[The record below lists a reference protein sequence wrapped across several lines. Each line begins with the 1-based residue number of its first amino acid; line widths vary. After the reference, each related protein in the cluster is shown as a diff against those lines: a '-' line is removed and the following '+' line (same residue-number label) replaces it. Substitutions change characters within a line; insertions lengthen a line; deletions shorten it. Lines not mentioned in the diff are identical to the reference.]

1 MKDHKTC
8 SKCAASKPVSAFA
21 FKDVAKTKY
30 RSSCRLCATAGIK
43 NRKMTP
49 EVAEALKVK
58 ERARNHARSAYIRA
72 WALAHKEQMQ
82 ATARIRQANKP
93 KPLPIVKPAP
103 TSCAVYFLLCQQT
116 GTLFTAKADTAKYCR
131 EARRLRQLVC
141 SREREVRE
149 HDKRQLTYTCKQ
161 CEHPFTPAYG
171 TGKRA
176 FCSDACTKAAVG
188 KAKRDAG
195 GNNITRARF
204 YGVAYEAVKVSAVM
218 GRAGWHCQACGIATP
233 VAKRGSYDDDAPEV
247 GHIIPMSKSGAHLY
261 SNVQCLCRRCNLTK
275 ANTMPKSYIGVPG
288 HKVLAVRR

>member
-8 SKCAASKPVSAFA
+8 SKCAASKPVSEFF

-30 RSSCRLCATAGIK
+30 RSACRICHAAAIQQ
-43 NRKMTP
+43 RQMTP
-49 EVAEALKVK
+49 DVAEALKVK
-58 ERARNHARSAYIRA
+58 ERARNHARSAYIRG
-72 WALAHKEQMQ
+72 WALAHREQLN
-82 ATARIRQANKP
+82 TDARRRCANKP
-93 KPLPIVKPAP
+93 KPLPKPAP
-103 TSCAVYFLLCQQT
+103 ISCDVFFLLCQQT

-161 CEHPFTPAYG
+161 CEHPFTPTYG

-247 GHIIPMSKSGAHLY
+247 GHIIPMSKGGAHLY

>member
-1 MKDHKTC
+1 
-8 SKCAASKPVSAFA
+8 
-21 FKDVAKTKY
+21 
-30 RSSCRLCATAGIK
+30 
-43 NRKMTP
+43 MTP